1 MKKEQPVETSA
12 FLFVLECGKFIR
24 VEYPENIFDELWE
37 EIESAW
43 LSRRIWWT
51 GNFVNVTATYYGQA
65 IESIN
70 MSMVVGIV

>member
-1 MKKEQPVETSA
+1 MKKEQTVETSV
-12 FLFVLECGKFIR
+12 FLLVLECGKSIR

-43 LSRRIWWT
+43 LSRRIWWA
-51 GNFVNVTATYYGQA
+51 GNFANVTTIYCGQV

-70 MSMVVGIV
+70 MSMVVGIA